1 MSPTSYRAAPPRVK
15 MRSARIR
22 AEIGTFHKNVMQQR
36 QKSKV
41 MGVAGARNNS
51 FGDGLA
57 AAARSIIS
65 DGRQALAD
73 PELSDPEAVH
83 EVRKALKAMA
93 SPLGGALA
101 IAGRQAGQQY
111 STDNHLLAARY

>member
-1 MSPTSYRAAPPRVK
+1 MSLTRHRAAPRRAKTTKRGRGPAHFKRCGVMGNAHWK
-15 MRSARIR
+15 

-83 EVRKALKAMA
+83 EVRKALKRWR
-93 SPLGGALA
+93 ALL
-101 IAGRQAGQQY
+101 R
-111 STDNHLLAARY
+111 LL

>member
-1 MSPTSYRAAPPRVK
+1 LL
-15 MRSARIR
+15 
-22 AEIGTFHKNVMQQR
+22 
-36 QKSKV
+36 
-41 MGVAGARNNS
+41 GARNNS

-83 EVRKALKAMA
+83 EVRKALK
-93 SPLGGALA
+93 
-101 IAGRQAGQQY
+101 R
-111 STDNHLLAARY
+111 

>member
-1 MSPTSYRAAPPRVK
+1 
-15 MRSARIR
+15 
-22 AEIGTFHKNVMQQR
+22 MQQP
-36 QKSKV
+36 QKSRV
-41 MGVAGARNNS
+41 IGVAGARNIS
-51 FGDGLA
+51 FGDGI

-83 EVRKALKAMA
+83 EGRKAFKRWRA
-93 SPLGGALA
+93 PPALA
-101 IAGRQAGQQY
+101 CAPARRAGSAMNYRCSLAIVGPQAGQQY